1 MSLGVAEKLKVSPKI
16 KSISVNDEGHIAI
29 KWSKVPLAEKYA
41 VKRATEAGG
50 EFEHLTWVK
59 KCEFIDETAE
69 ENTTYWY
76 KITAW
81 KKLEGKKTSTKTSG
95 VKAAVIS
102 DIKAP
107 EKASAKSKGKKVA
120 IELKWKNPEGTDGCI
135 IGRRNDFFSQIIPVA
150 KVQGESFIDEGIV
163 TGQPYHYSFQSFKKG
178 EEKELHGNFSQEI
191 HCIHLD
197 CGRVLEAK
205 GAIGKRVNLYLRV
218 VAGADGYIVERSD
231 SKDGTFTE
239 VGRTK
244 SGLETRFY
252 DKAPKAFKT
261 YYYRCKAFK
270 SVNDEIFES
279 VPSAVKAIKVRF

>member
-16 KSISVNDEGHIAI
+16 KSISVNDDRHIAI

-102 DIKAP
+102 DMKAP

-178 EEKELHGNFSQEI
+178 EEKELHGNFSQEF

-205 GAIGKRVNLYLRV
+205 GVIGKRVNLYLRV

-261 YYYRCKAFK
+261 YYYRCTAFK

-279 VPSAVKAIKVRF
+279 VPSAVKAIKVKF

>member
-16 KSISVNDEGHIAI
+16 KSIAVNEERHIII

-59 KCEFIDETAE
+59 KCEFTDETAE

-107 EKASAKSKGKKVA
+107 EGITVKSKGKKTA
-120 IELKWKNPEGTDGCI
+120 IELEWKNPEGADGCF

-150 KVQGESFIDEGIV
+150 KVQGESFTDEGIV
-163 TGQPYHYSFQSFKKG
+163 SGQPYHYSLQCFKKG
-178 EEKELHGNFSQEI
+178 EEKELHGNFSKEY

-197 CGRVLEAK
+197 SGRVLEAK
-205 GAIGKRVNLYLRV
+205 AGLGKTVRLSLRL
-218 VAGADGYIVERSD
+218 VAGADGYIIERSD
-231 SKDGTFTE
+231 SKDGEWVE
-239 VGRTK
+239 VGRTA
-244 SGLETRFY
+244 SGLELRFE

-270 SVNDEIFES
+270 SVKEQIFVSCE
-279 VPSAVKAIKVRF
+279 SAVKPVKVKF

>member
-16 KSISVNDEGHIAI
+16 KSIAIDEERHIVL

-41 VKRATEAGG
+41 VKRATVAGG

-81 KKLEGKKTSTKTSG
+81 KKLDGKKTSTKTSG

-102 DIKAP
+102 DMKAP
-107 EKASAKSKGKKVA
+107 DAVKVKSVGKKIA

-150 KVQGESFIDEGIV
+150 KVQGESFTDEGIV
-163 TGQPYHYSFQSFKKG
+163 TGQPYHYSLQSFKKT
-178 EEKELHGNFSQEI
+178 EEKELHGNFSKEF

-197 CGRVLEAK
+197 SGRVLE
-205 GAIGKRVNLYLRV
+205 GKSSLGRRVRLYMRV
-218 VAGADGYIVERSD
+218 VAGADGYIIERSD

-239 VGRTK
+239 VGRTS
-244 SGLETRFY
+244 SGLDLRFY
-252 DKAPKAFKT
+252 EKAPKPMKT

-270 SVNDEIFES
+270 SVKDEIFES
-279 VPSAVKAIKVRF
+279 LPSAVKAVKVKF